1 MPTAPVHLRAR
12 EIPKGPGCMTFGESM
27 VADLVSRDIGINPG
41 VVIAYVSG
49 MINTVKRLREE

>member
-1 MPTAPVHLRAR
+1 MHARAR
-12 EIPKGPGCMTFGESM
+12 DPKGPGCVTFGESM

-41 VVIAYVSG
+41 VVIAYVSV